1 MNNRTHLPIACII
14 ITSIALLFYLQ
25 YSVRMN
31 SLDAISKASKNPEIE
46 LIVLGTIQDAGSP
59 HIACMKDCCRN
70 IFLRPVTD
78 RKVVSLGVLDHQNM
92 KSYLFE
98 ATPDMPSQLKHLK
111 SCASWEAEE
120 IPEGVFLTHAHIG
133 HYSGLMYFGKEAMNA
148 SEVKVYAMPRMREFL
163 YNNGPWSLLV
173 ENSNIS
179 VSDLNHNTAVE
190 LSNHLI
196 VTPIEVPHRDEFSET
211 VGYQIQGPNRSALF
225 IPDIDK
231 WSKWNLDL
239 ETIISTVD
247 FAFIDGTFYDG
258 VEINHRDISQIPHP
272 FIIETLELLSGI
284 SDREKE
290 KVHFIHF
297 NHTNP
302 VLNKA
307 SGIEAKIEEA
317 GFKVAKYGASI
328 ML

>member
-1 MNNRTHLPIACII
+1 MKNIKQISLFGVVIVVV
-14 ITSIALLFYLQ
+14 ALVLYLQ
-25 YSVRMN
+25 YSPRTDFK
-31 SLDAISKASKNPEIE
+31 DAEVE
-46 LIVLGTIQDAGSP
+46 LIILGTIQDAGSP

-78 RKVVSLGVLDHQNM
+78 RKVVSLGVVDHKNK

-111 SCASWEAEE
+111 SCASWEAKET
-120 IPEGVFLTHAHIG
+120 PQGVFLTHAHIG

-148 SEVKVYAMPRMREFL
+148 SEVKVYAMPRMRSFL
-163 YNNGPWSLLV
+163 QQNGPWSLLV
-173 ENSNIS
+173 ENNNIS
-179 VSDLNHNTAVE
+179 LSDLNHNTEIE
-190 LSNHLI
+190 LSENLGI
-196 VTPIEVPHRDEFSET
+196 TPIEVPHRDEFSET
-211 VGYQIQGPNRSALF
+211 VGYRIEGPNRSALF

-239 ETIISTVD
+239 ETVISTVD

-272 FIIETLELLSGI
+272 FIIETLELLSDI
-284 SDREKE
+284 PDSEKE

-302 VLNKA
+302 VLNEE
-307 SGIEAKIEEA
+307 SGVEAEIEDA
-317 GFKVAKYGASI
+317 GFKVAKYGARI
-328 ML
+328 AL

>member
-1 MNNRTHLPIACII
+1 MKNRKLLPIFCIVI
-14 ITSIALLFYLQ
+14 VVLALLFYLPS
-25 YSVRMN
+25 SVSME
-31 SLDAISKASKNPEIE
+31 SKDVEVE
-46 LIVLGTIQDAGSP
+46 LIILGTIQDAGSP

-78 RKVVSLGVLDHQNM
+78 RKVVSLGVLDHKNQ

-120 IPEGVFLTHAHIG
+120 IPQGVFLTHAHIG

-148 SEVKVYAMPRMREFL
+148 SEITVFAMPRMREFL

-179 VSDLNHNTAVE
+179 VSDLNHNKAVE
-190 LSNHLI
+190 LSHHLI

-211 VGYQIQGPNRSALF
+211 VGYKIKGPNRSALF

-239 ETIISTVD
+239 ENVISTVD
-247 FAFIDGTFYDG
+247 YAFIDGTFYDG

-272 FIIETLELLSGI
+272 FIIETLELLSEI
-284 SDREKE
+284 SDSEKE
-290 KVHFIHF
+290 KVYFIHF

-302 VLNKA
+302 VLKKD
-307 SGIEAKIEEA
+307 SGVEAKIEDA
-317 GFKVAKYGASI
+317 GFKVAQYGARI
-328 ML
+328 EL

>member
-1 MNNRTHLPIACII
+1 MKNIKQISLFGVVIVVV
-14 ITSIALLFYLQ
+14 ALVLYLQ
-25 YSVRMN
+25 YSPRTDFK
-31 SLDAISKASKNPEIE
+31 DAEVE
-46 LIVLGTIQDAGSP
+46 LIILGTIQDAGSP

-78 RKVVSLGVLDHQNM
+78 RKVVSLGVLDHQNK

-111 SCASWEAEE
+111 SCASWEAKET
-120 IPEGVFLTHAHIG
+120 PQGVFLTHAHIG

-148 SEVKVYAMPRMREFL
+148 SEVKVYAMPRMRSFL
-163 YNNGPWSLLV
+163 QQNGPWSLLV
-173 ENSNIS
+173 ENNNIS
-179 VSDLNHNTAVE
+179 LSDLNHNTEIE
-190 LSNHLI
+190 LSENLGI
-196 VTPIEVPHRDEFSET
+196 TPIEVPHRDEFSET
-211 VGYQIQGPNRSALF
+211 VGYRIEGPNRSALF

-239 ETIISTVD
+239 ETVISTVD

-272 FIIETLELLSGI
+272 FIIETLELLSDI
-284 SDREKE
+284 PDSEKE

-302 VLNKA
+302 VLNEE
-307 SGIEAKIEEA
+307 SGVEAKIVDA
-317 GFKVAKYGASI
+317 GFKIAKYGARI
-328 ML
+328 AL

>member
-1 MNNRTHLPIACII
+1 MKNRKRISLFGVVIVVV
-14 ITSIALLFYLQ
+14 ALVLYLQ
-25 YSVRMN
+25 YSPRTD
-31 SLDAISKASKNPEIE
+31 LKDAEVE
-46 LIVLGTIQDAGSP
+46 LIILGTIQDAGSP

-78 RKVVSLGVLDHQNM
+78 RKVVSLGVLDHKNK

-111 SCASWEAEE
+111 SCASWEAKET
-120 IPEGVFLTHAHIG
+120 PQVVFLTHAHIG

-148 SEVKVYAMPRMREFL
+148 SEVKVYAMPRMRSFL
-163 YNNGPWSLLV
+163 QQNGPWSLLV
-173 ENSNIS
+173 ENNNIS
-179 VSDLNHNTAVE
+179 LSNLNHNTEIE
-190 LSNHLI
+190 LGDNLWI
-196 VTPIEVPHRDEFSET
+196 TPIEVPHRDEFSET
-211 VGYQIQGPNRSALF
+211 VGYRIEGPNRSALF

-239 ETIISTVD
+239 EAVISSVD

-272 FIIETLELLSGI
+272 FIIETLELLSDI
-284 SDREKE
+284 PDSEKE

-302 VLNKA
+302 VLNEE
-307 SGIEAKIEEA
+307 SGVEAEIEDA
-317 GFKVAKYGASI
+317 GFKVAKYGAHI
-328 ML
+328 AL

>member
-1 MNNRTHLPIACII
+1 MKNRKQISLFGVVIVVV
-14 ITSIALLFYLQ
+14 ALVLYLQ
-25 YSVRMN
+25 YSPRTDFK
-31 SLDAISKASKNPEIE
+31 DAEVE
-46 LIVLGTIQDAGSP
+46 LIILGTIQDAGSP

-78 RKVVSLGVLDHQNM
+78 RKVVSLGVLDHQNK

-111 SCASWEAEE
+111 SCASWEAKET
-120 IPEGVFLTHAHIG
+120 PQGVFLTHAHIG

-148 SEVKVYAMPRMREFL
+148 SEVKVYAMPRMRSFL
-163 YNNGPWSLLV
+163 QQNGPWSLLV
-173 ENSNIS
+173 ENNNIS
-179 VSDLNHNTAVE
+179 LSDLNHNTEIE
-190 LSNHLI
+190 LSENLGI
-196 VTPIEVPHRDEFSET
+196 TPIEVPHRDEFSET
-211 VGYQIQGPNRSALF
+211 VGYRIEGPNRSALF

-239 ETIISTVD
+239 ETVISTVD

-272 FIIETLELLSGI
+272 FIIETLELLSDI
-284 SDREKE
+284 PDSEKE

-302 VLNKA
+302 VLNEE
-307 SGIEAKIEEA
+307 SGVESEIEDA
-317 GFKVAKYGASI
+317 GFKVAKYGARI
-328 ML
+328 AL

>member
-1 MNNRTHLPIACII
+1 MKNIKQISLFGVVIVVV
-14 ITSIALLFYLQ
+14 ALVLYLQ
-25 YSVRMN
+25 YSPRTDFK
-31 SLDAISKASKNPEIE
+31 DAEVE
-46 LIVLGTIQDAGSP
+46 LIILGTIQDAGSP

-78 RKVVSLGVLDHQNM
+78 RKVVSLGVLDHQN
-92 KSYLFE
+92 KTSYLFE

-111 SCASWEAEE
+111 SCASWEAKET
-120 IPEGVFLTHAHIG
+120 PQGVFLTHAHIG

-148 SEVKVYAMPRMREFL
+148 SEVKVYAMPRMRSFL
-163 YNNGPWSLLV
+163 QQNGPWSLLV
-173 ENSNIS
+173 ENNNIS
-179 VSDLNHNTAVE
+179 LSDLNHNTEIE
-190 LSNHLI
+190 LSENLGI
-196 VTPIEVPHRDEFSET
+196 TPIEVPHRDEFSET
-211 VGYQIQGPNRSALF
+211 VGYRIEGPNRSALF

-239 ETIISTVD
+239 ETVISTVD

-272 FIIETLELLSGI
+272 FIIETLELLSDI
-284 SDREKE
+284 PDSEKE

-302 VLNKA
+302 VLNEE
-307 SGIEAKIEEA
+307 SGVEAEIEDA
-317 GFKVAKYGASI
+317 GFKVAKYGARI
-328 ML
+328 AL

>member
-1 MNNRTHLPIACII
+1 MKNRKLLPFFCIVI
-14 ITSIALLFYLQ
+14 VVLALLFYLQ
-25 YSVRMN
+25 NSVRME
-31 SLDAISKASKNPEIE
+31 SKDVGVE
-46 LIVLGTIQDAGSP
+46 LIILGTIQDAGSP

-78 RKVVSLGVLDHQNM
+78 RKVVSLGVLDHKNQ

-98 ATPDMPSQLKHLK
+98 ATPDMPEQLKHLK

-120 IPEGVFLTHAHIG
+120 TPQGVFLTHAHIG

-148 SEVKVYAMPRMREFL
+148 SEITVFAMPRMREFL
-163 YNNGPWSLLV
+163 YNNGPWSLLI

-179 VSDLNHNTAVE
+179 VSDLNHNKAVE
-190 LSNHLI
+190 LSDHLI

-211 VGYQIQGPNRSALF
+211 VGYKIQGPNRSALF

-247 FAFIDGTFYDG
+247 CAFIDGTFFDG

-272 FIIETLELLSGI
+272 FIIETLELLSEI
-284 SDREKE
+284 SDSEKE

-302 VLNKA
+302 VLNED
-307 SGIEAKIEEA
+307 SGVEAKIEDA
-317 GFKVAKYGASI
+317 GFKVAKYGARVT
-328 ML
+328 L

>member
-1 MNNRTHLPIACII
+1 MKNRKQISLFGVVIVVV
-14 ITSIALLFYLQ
+14 ALVLYLQ
-25 YSVRMN
+25 YSPRTDFKEAEV
-31 SLDAISKASKNPEIE
+31 E
-46 LIVLGTIQDAGSP
+46 LIILGTIQDAGSP

-78 RKVVSLGVLDHQNM
+78 RKVVSLGVVDHKNK

-111 SCASWEAEE
+111 SCASWEAKET
-120 IPEGVFLTHAHIG
+120 PQGVFLTHAHIG

-148 SEVKVYAMPRMREFL
+148 SEVKVYAMPRMRSFL
-163 YNNGPWSLLV
+163 QQNGPWSLLV
-173 ENSNIS
+173 ENNNIS
-179 VSDLNHNTAVE
+179 LSDLNHNTEIE
-190 LSNHLI
+190 LGDNLWI
-196 VTPIEVPHRDEFSET
+196 TPIEVPHRDEFSET
-211 VGYQIQGPNRSALF
+211 VGYRIEGPNRSALF

-239 ETIISTVD
+239 ETVISTVD

-272 FIIETLELLSGI
+272 FIIETLELLSDI
-284 SDREKE
+284 PDSEKE

-302 VLNKA
+302 VLNEE
-307 SGIEAKIEEA
+307 SGVEAEIEDA
-317 GFKVAKYGASI
+317 GFKVAKYGARI
-328 ML
+328 AL

>member
-1 MNNRTHLPIACII
+1 ME
-14 ITSIALLFYLQ
+14 SQ
-25 YSVRMN
+25 EVEV
-31 SLDAISKASKNPEIE
+31 DIE
-46 LIVLGTIQDAGSP
+46 VELVILGTIQDAGSP

-78 RKVVSLGVLDHQNM
+78 RKVVSLGVLDHENQ

-98 ATPDMPSQLKHLK
+98 ATPDMPEQLKHLK

-120 IPEGVFLTHAHIG
+120 TPQGVFLTHAHIG

-148 SEVKVYAMPRMREFL
+148 SEITVFAMPRMKDFL

-173 ENSNIS
+173 ENNNIS
-179 VSDLNHNTAVE
+179 VSDLNHNKAVD
-190 LSNHLI
+190 LSDHLI

-211 VGYQIQGPNRSALF
+211 VGYKIQGPNRSALV

-239 ETIISTVD
+239 ETIISKVD

-272 FIIETLELLSGI
+272 FIIETLELLSEI
-284 SDREKE
+284 SDSEKE

-302 VLNKA
+302 VLNDD
-307 SGIEAKIEEA
+307 SGAKAKIEDA
-317 GFKVAKYGASI
+317 GFKVSQYGARI
-328 ML
+328 AL

>member
-1 MNNRTHLPIACII
+1 MKNIKQISLFGVVIVVV
-14 ITSIALLFYLQ
+14 ALVLYLQ
-25 YSVRMN
+25 YSPRTDFK
-31 SLDAISKASKNPEIE
+31 DAEVE
-46 LIVLGTIQDAGSP
+46 LIILGTIQDAGSP

-78 RKVVSLGVLDHQNM
+78 RKVVSLGVLDHQNK

-111 SCASWEAEE
+111 YCASWEAKET
-120 IPEGVFLTHAHIG
+120 PQGVFLTHAHIG

-148 SEVKVYAMPRMREFL
+148 SEVKVYAMPRMRSFL
-163 YNNGPWSLLV
+163 QQNGPWSLLV
-173 ENSNIS
+173 ENNNIS
-179 VSDLNHNTAVE
+179 LSDLNHNTEIE
-190 LSNHLI
+190 LSENLGI
-196 VTPIEVPHRDEFSET
+196 TPIEVPHRDEFSET
-211 VGYQIQGPNRSALF
+211 VGYRIEGPNRSALF

-239 ETIISTVD
+239 ETVISTVD

-272 FIIETLELLSGI
+272 FIIETLELLSDI
-284 SDREKE
+284 PDSEKE

-302 VLNKA
+302 VLNEE
-307 SGIEAKIEEA
+307 SGVEAEIEDA
-317 GFKVAKYGASI
+317 GFKVAKYGARI
-328 ML
+328 AL

>member
-1 MNNRTHLPIACII
+1 MKNIKQISLFGVVIVVV
-14 ITSIALLFYLQ
+14 ALVLYLQ
-25 YSVRMN
+25 YSPRTDFK
-31 SLDAISKASKNPEIE
+31 DAEVE
-46 LIVLGTIQDAGSP
+46 LIILGTIQDAGSP

-78 RKVVSLGVLDHQNM
+78 RKVVSLGVLDHQNK

-111 SCASWEAEE
+111 SCASWEAKET
-120 IPEGVFLTHAHIG
+120 PQGVFLTHAHIG

-148 SEVKVYAMPRMREFL
+148 SEVKVYAMPRMRSFL
-163 YNNGPWSLLV
+163 QQNGPWSLLV
-173 ENSNIS
+173 ENNNIS
-179 VSDLNHNTAVE
+179 LSDLNHNTEIE
-190 LSNHLI
+190 LSDNLWI
-196 VTPIEVPHRDEFSET
+196 TPIEVPHRDEFSET
-211 VGYQIQGPNRSALF
+211 VGYRIEGPNRSALF

-239 ETIISTVD
+239 ETVISTVD

-272 FIIETLELLSGI
+272 FIIETLELLSDI
-284 SDREKE
+284 PDSEKE

-302 VLNKA
+302 VLNEE
-307 SGIEAKIEEA
+307 SGVEAEIEDA
-317 GFKVAKYGASI
+317 GFKVAKYGARI
-328 ML
+328 AL

>member
-1 MNNRTHLPIACII
+1 MKNIKQISLFGVVIVVV
-14 ITSIALLFYLQ
+14 ALVLYLQ
-25 YSVRMN
+25 YSPRTDFK
-31 SLDAISKASKNPEIE
+31 DAEVE
-46 LIVLGTIQDAGSP
+46 LIILGTIQDAGSP

-78 RKVVSLGVLDHQNM
+78 RKVVSLGVLDHQNK

-111 SCASWEAEE
+111 SCASWEAKET
-120 IPEGVFLTHAHIG
+120 PQGVFLTHAHIG

-148 SEVKVYAMPRMREFL
+148 SEVKVYAMPRMRSFL
-163 YNNGPWSLLV
+163 QQNGPWSLLV
-173 ENSNIS
+173 ENNNIS
-179 VSDLNHNTAVE
+179 LSDLNHNTEIE
-190 LSNHLI
+190 LSENLGI
-196 VTPIEVPHRDEFSET
+196 TPIEVPHRDEFSET
-211 VGYQIQGPNRSALF
+211 VGYRIEGPNRSALF
-225 IPDIDK
+225 SPDIDK

-239 ETIISTVD
+239 ETVISTVD

-272 FIIETLELLSGI
+272 FIIETLELLSDI
-284 SDREKE
+284 PDSEKE

-302 VLNKA
+302 VLNEE
-307 SGIEAKIEEA
+307 SGVEAEIEDA
-317 GFKVAKYGASI
+317 GFKVAKYGARI
-328 ML
+328 AL

>member
-1 MNNRTHLPIACII
+1 MKNIKQISLFGVVIVVV
-14 ITSIALLFYLQ
+14 ALVLYLQ
-25 YSVRMN
+25 YSPRTDFK
-31 SLDAISKASKNPEIE
+31 DAEVE
-46 LIVLGTIQDAGSP
+46 LIILGTIQDAGSP

-78 RKVVSLGVLDHQNM
+78 RKVVSLGVLDHQNK

-111 SCASWEAEE
+111 SCASWEAKET
-120 IPEGVFLTHAHIG
+120 PQGVFLTHAHIG

-148 SEVKVYAMPRMREFL
+148 SEVKVYAMPRMRSFL
-163 YNNGPWSLLV
+163 QQNGPWSLLV
-173 ENSNIS
+173 ENNNIS
-179 VSDLNHNTAVE
+179 LSDLNHNTEIE
-190 LSNHLI
+190 LSENLGI
-196 VTPIEVPHRDEFSET
+196 TPIEVPHRDEFSET
-211 VGYQIQGPNRSALF
+211 VGYRIEGPNRSALF

-239 ETIISTVD
+239 ETVISTVD

-272 FIIETLELLSGI
+272 FIIETLELLSDI
-284 SDREKE
+284 PDSEKE

-302 VLNKA
+302 VLNEE
-307 SGIEAKIEEA
+307 SGVEAEIEDA
-317 GFKVAKYGASI
+317 GFKVAKYGARI
-328 ML
+328 AL

>member
-1 MNNRTHLPIACII
+1 MKNRKQISLFGVVIVVV
-14 ITSIALLFYLQ
+14 ALVLYLQ
-25 YSVRMN
+25 YSPRTDFK
-31 SLDAISKASKNPEIE
+31 DAEVE
-46 LIVLGTIQDAGSP
+46 LIILGTIQDAGSP

-78 RKVVSLGVLDHQNM
+78 RKVVSLGVLDHQNK

-111 SCASWEAEE
+111 SCASWEAKET
-120 IPEGVFLTHAHIG
+120 PQGVFLTHAHIG

-148 SEVKVYAMPRMREFL
+148 SEVKVYAMPRMRSFL
-163 YNNGPWSLLV
+163 QQNGPWSLLV
-173 ENSNIS
+173 ENNNIS
-179 VSDLNHNTAVE
+179 LSDLNHNTEIE
-190 LSNHLI
+190 LSENLGI
-196 VTPIEVPHRDEFSET
+196 TPIEVPHRDEFSET
-211 VGYQIQGPNRSALF
+211 VGYRIEGPNRSALF

-239 ETIISTVD
+239 ETVISTVD

-272 FIIETLELLSGI
+272 FIIETLELLSDI
-284 SDREKE
+284 PDSEKE

-302 VLNKA
+302 VLNEE
-307 SGIEAKIEEA
+307 SGVEAEIEDA
-317 GFKVAKYGASI
+317 GFKVAKYGARI
-328 ML
+328 AL